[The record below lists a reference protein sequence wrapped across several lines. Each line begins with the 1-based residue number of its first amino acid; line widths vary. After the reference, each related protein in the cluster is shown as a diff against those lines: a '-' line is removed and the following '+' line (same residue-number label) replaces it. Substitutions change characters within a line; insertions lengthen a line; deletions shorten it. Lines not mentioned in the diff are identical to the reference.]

1 MNFKEVAKAK
11 EVLKANGYFVD
22 NLWHVDDVRTKF
34 NCTDDEA
41 QYILDQSLT
50 NEATMEQIWFS
61 IREFGEIEGLEG
73 THHCDDL
80 DCNCSI

>member
-1 MNFKEVAKAK
+1 MNVEEAKAF
-11 EVLKANGYFVD
+11 LKSQGFFTD
-22 NLWHVDDVRTKF
+22 NLWHVEDVKSKF
-34 NCTDDEA
+34 NCDDDEA
-41 QYILDQSLT
+41 QYILEQSLT

>member
-1 MNFKEVAKAK
+1 MNVEEAKAF
-11 EVLKANGYFVD
+11 LKSQGFFTD
-22 NLWHVDDVRTKF
+22 NLWHVDDVKSKF
-34 NCTDDEA
+34 NCDDDEA
-41 QYILDQSLT
+41 QYILEQSLT

-61 IREFGEIEGLEG
+61 IREFGEMEGLEG

>member
-1 MNFKEVAKAK
+1 MNVEEAKAF
-11 EVLKANGYFVD
+11 LKSQGFFTD
-22 NLWHVDDVRTKF
+22 NLWHVEDVKSKF
-34 NCTDDEA
+34 NCDDDEA
-41 QYILDQSLT
+41 QYILEQSLT

-61 IREFGEIEGLEG
+61 IREFGEMEGLEG

>member
-1 MNFKEVAKAK
+1 MNVEQAKAF
-11 EVLKANGYFVD
+11 LKSQGFFTD
-22 NLWHVDDVRTKF
+22 NLWHVEDVKSKF
-34 NCTDDEA
+34 NCDDDEA
-41 QYILDQSLT
+41 QYILEQSLT

-61 IREFGEIEGLEG
+61 IREFGEMEGLEG